1 MSRVFF
7 ETKEITDALEFTE
20 PCVKKGR
27 GGGGGGGRIMREG
40 KLPHERDGD
49 VRLAYKAVRDH

>member
-1 MSRVFF
+1 MREEGEV
-7 ETKEITDALEFTE
+7 
-20 PCVKKGR
+20 R
-27 GGGGGGGRIMREG
+27 GGGGGGIMREG